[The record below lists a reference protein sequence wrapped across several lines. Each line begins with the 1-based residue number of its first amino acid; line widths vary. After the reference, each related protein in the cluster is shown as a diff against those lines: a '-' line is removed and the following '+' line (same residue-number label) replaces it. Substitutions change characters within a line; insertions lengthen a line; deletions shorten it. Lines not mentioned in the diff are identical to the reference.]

1 LAEGATI
8 LNTGD
13 LLTDLGQFARNLFSD
28 LTSGLLFF
36 GGPVDILMAVLDI
49 IATSLVVYYI
59 LKLLRDTRAWQLLK
73 GLAMIIGFTLVCSL
87 LGLTTVGFLLNN
99 TISVFAIAFVV
110 IFQPELRRALET
122 VGRSSFSVLST
133 ALSSDDT
140 EQTTR
145 TVHHMIES
153 IVRACDKM
161 AATRTGALIIIERQ
175 TKLGEFIEQE
185 NAVQLDAAVSATMLQ
200 QIFYKG
206 SPLHDGAVV
215 IRDGRISAARVHV
228 PLSDNYHLR
237 RDYGTRH
244 RAAIGASEIG
254 DTLAVVVSEE
264 RGSISLAIEGR
275 LFVLDNADAL
285 RSMLHKML
293 GAPRQGG
300 TWTGIFRPR
309 RDEPAAAM
317 VKNQAMAAA
326 AVAQTTADS
335 ARSIIE
341 SQLKQQEKSDG
352 PEQPNPSAT
361 AKSHLHWPIHI
372 GRQRDA
378 VDRPKMPRRQRVLT
392 ALSSLLI
399 AVIIWLYVQVTINP
413 VISRT
418 FSTQVSYRG
427 VETARTN
434 GFIVQ
439 MPLETIQITLM
450 GRQKT
455 INDLSVNDINAYI
468 DLSGL
473 NQTGLQSLA
482 IAVDTS
488 SLSYTR
494 ATFVTPSTI
503 TVSVRAVEGN

>member
-1 LAEGATI
+1 
-8 LNTGD
+8 
-13 LLTDLGQFARNLFSD
+13 
-28 LTSGLLFF
+28 
-36 GGPVDILMAVLDI
+36 MAVLDI

-73 GLAMIIGFTLVCSL
+73 GLAMIIGFALVCSL

-133 ALSSDDT
+133 ALASDDT

-145 TVHHMIES
+145 TFHHMIES

-275 LFVLDNADAL
+275 LFILDNADAL
-285 RSMLHKML
+285 RSLLHKML
-293 GAPRQGG
+293 GAPRQGS

-309 RDEPAAAM
+309 RDEPVATT
-317 VKNQAMAAA
+317 VKNQAKAAA
-326 AVAQTTADS
+326 AVAQTSAES
-335 ARSIIE
+335 ARAIIE
-341 SQLKQQEKSDG
+341 SQKNRQEKTDG
-352 PEQPNPSAT
+352 PEQESVSAP
-361 AKSHLHWPIHI
+361 ARSRLRWPIRI

-378 VDRPKMPRRQRVLT
+378 VDRPKMPRRQRILT
-392 ALSSLLI
+392 ALASLVI
-399 AVIIWLYVQVTINP
+399 AIAIWLYVQVTINP

-427 VETARTN
+427 VETAKSN
-434 GFIVQ
+434 GYIVQ
-439 MPLETIQITLM
+439 MPLESIQITLM
-450 GRQKT
+450 GRQRT

-473 NQTGLQSLA
+473 TQTGLQSLPV
-482 IAVDTS
+482 AVDTS

-494 ATFVTPSTI
+494 STFVTPSTI

>member
-1 LAEGATI
+1 
-8 LNTGD
+8 
-13 LLTDLGQFARNLFSD
+13 
-28 LTSGLLFF
+28 
-36 GGPVDILMAVLDI
+36 MAVLDI

-73 GLAMIIGFTLVCSL
+73 GLAMIIGLALVCSL

-133 ALSSDDT
+133 ALASDDT

-275 LFVLDNADAL
+275 LFILDNADAL
-285 RSMLHKML
+285 RSLLHKML
-293 GAPRQGG
+293 GAPRQGS

-309 RDEPAAAM
+309 RDEPVATT
-317 VKNQAMAAA
+317 VKNQAKAAA
-326 AVAQTTADS
+326 AVAQTSAES
-335 ARSIIE
+335 ARAIIE
-341 SQLKQQEKSDG
+341 SQKNRQEKTDG
-352 PEQPNPSAT
+352 PEQESVSAP
-361 AKSHLHWPIHI
+361 ARSRLRWPIRI

-378 VDRPKMPRRQRVLT
+378 VDRPKMPRRQRILT
-392 ALSSLLI
+392 ALASLVI
-399 AVIIWLYVQVTINP
+399 AIAIWLYVQVTINP

-427 VETARTN
+427 VETAKSN
-434 GFIVQ
+434 GYIVQ
-439 MPLETIQITLM
+439 MPLESIQITLM
-450 GRQKT
+450 GRQRT

-473 NQTGLQSLA
+473 TQTGLQSLPV
-482 IAVDTS
+482 AVDTS

-494 ATFVTPSTI
+494 STFVTPSTI